1 MRKIITL
8 AVLLLALLTG
18 CSPKLQRYEVTWL
31 DAFDTVSN
39 LKGYAASQAEFS
51 EKANA
56 VHQRLLEYHRLF
68 DIYNEYP
75 GVVNLKIINET
86 AGVQPVEVNE
96 YIMQLLSD
104 CKDGY
109 YLTDGRVNAAM
120 GSVLKLW
127 HETREAGID
136 DPEHAVLPDRAAL
149 EAAAQHID
157 FERVILDKEHSTVY
171 FEDPLI
177 QLDVGA
183 IAKGWAAQQSSQ
195 LLPDGYLLNLGG
207 NTLGTG
213 AKADGTPWVI
223 GIQNPAVETEYLCTV
238 NITAGCAVTSG
249 DYQRYY
255 TVDGQR
261 YHHIIDPDT
270 LMPAAKWHSVTI
282 ICTDS
287 GLADCLSTALFILPQ
302 AQGIAL
308 AQKLDAQV
316 LWVDLDGNVTMTE
329 GFPINDTIQSR

>member
-8 AVLLLALLTG
+8 AVLLLTLLTG
-18 CSPKLQRYEVTWL
+18 CSPRLQRYEVTWL

-86 AGVQPVEVNE
+86 AGQQPVEADE

-109 YLTDGRVNAAM
+109 YFTDGRVNAAM

-127 HETREAGID
+127 HEAREAGID
-136 DPEHAVLPDRAAL
+136 DPEHAALPDRAAL
-149 EAAAQHID
+149 EAAAQHMD
-157 FERVILDKEHSTVY
+157 FEQVILDKEHSTVY

-183 IAKGWAAQQSSQ
+183 IAKGWAAQQASQ

-223 GIQNPAVETEYLCTV
+223 GIQNPEVETEYLCTV

-261 YHHIIDPDT
+261 YHHIIDPGT
-270 LMPAAKWHSVTI
+270 LMPAARWHSVTI
-282 ICTDS
+282 LCDDS

-302 AQGIAL
+302 EKGLEL
-308 AQKLDAQV
+308 AVKMGAQV
-316 LWVDLDGNVTMTE
+316 MWVDLDGYATMTE
-329 GFPINDTIQSR
+329 GFPINQ